1 MKPED
6 VADGDLDEI
15 KQSLQTTIGNDELQQ
30 KLSHVKTQI
39 SGNYTDSVS
48 TADRKS
54 LNGSLQR

>member
-1 MKPED
+1 MKPDD

-15 KQSLQTTIGNDELQQ
+15 KQSLQTTIGKDELQQ

-39 SGNYTDSVS
+39 SGTYPESITTSDK
-48 TADRKS
+48 KS